1 MNILHLKYAVEV
13 AKCGS
18 INKAAEALLMN
29 QPNLSR
35 AIKELEAS
43 LGVSI
48 FARSSKG
55 MELTPE
61 GEIFL
66 RYANN
71 ILKQVDEV
79 EGIFKKESFDKKVFS
94 VSVPRASY
102 ISEAFSK
109 FSMSLNDTDE
119 AEIIYEETSSE
130 KVIKNIL
137 ESDFKLGIIRYEER
151 FDKYY
156 KEMLEEKG
164 FNYEMVT
171 EFCYNLLINKESK
184 LASYED
190 VVFSDLKDYT
200 EIVHADSNIPTLP
213 FSKIKKDGMNESSKR
228 RIVVFERASQFEI
241 LSQNPE
247 TFMWVSPVPRN
258 LLDKYGLVQKNCSE
272 NKNVYK
278 DVIIYKNDYRL
289 SELDNIFISELC
301 KSKRELF

>member
-48 FARSSKG
+48 FARSSRG

>member
-171 EFCYNLLINKESK
+171 EFCYNLLVNKESK

-241 LSQNPE
+241 LSQNTE

>member
-171 EFCYNLLINKESK
+171 EFCYNLLVNKESK

>member
-171 EFCYNLLINKESK
+171 EFCYNLLVNKESK

-247 TFMWVSPVPRN
+247 TVMWVSPVPRN